1 MVSFPL
7 AVEENERRPYR
18 TRPFAGGLAEYII
31 RNRKPVL
38 IEDDLPARLQE
49 MGVEMIGRP
58 ALSWLGVPLM
68 VGDQV
73 LGVMVVQ
80 SYTTPRAY
88 DRHDQD
94 LLTAIASQVAIALQ
108 NARSYEE
115 AQRRAE
121 RERLVRQI
129 IERIQTAPDVDG
141 VLQVAVRELG
151 RALRVPRTFVQLEVP
166 RGDGSVP
173 PEGR

>member
-1 MVSFPL
+1 
-7 AVEENERRPYR
+7 
-18 TRPFAGGLAEYII
+18 
-31 RNRKPVL
+31 
-38 IEDDLPARLQE
+38 
-49 MGVEMIGRP
+49 
-58 ALSWLGVPLM
+58 M

-73 LGVMVVQ
+73 LGVMAVQ

-108 NARSYEE
+108 NARSYED

>member
-1 MVSFPL
+1 VL
-7 AVEENERRPYR
+7 VEED
-18 TRPFAGGLAEYII
+18 I
-31 RNRKPVL
+31 
-38 IEDDLPARLQE
+38 PARLQE
-49 MGVEMIGRP
+49 MGVELIGRT
-58 ALSWLGVPLM
+58 AQSWLGVPLM

-73 LGVMVVQ
+73 LGVMAVQ

-88 DRHDQD
+88 DRHDLD
-94 LLTAIASQVAIALQ
+94 LLTAVASQVAIALQ
-108 NARSYEE
+108 NARSYED

-129 IERIQTAPDVDG
+129 IERIQTAPDVEG